1 MQTIIKN
8 CGFKL
13 SFELTNNDNTPLD
26 CSNLSVKLVIKKD
39 KTLADNT
46 GLTYTYTNS
55 DTNILNFQF
64 SNVQTAALDTGKYI
78 AGLKVIRSNGMNEE
92 VWNDEVNVIQGV
104 VNE

>member
-13 SFELTNNDNTPLD
+13 AFELTNADNTPLD
-26 CSNLSVKLVIKKD
+26 CSALSVKLVIKQD
-39 KTLADNT
+39 RTLPDDS
-46 GLTYTYTNS
+46 GLTYTFVNS

-64 SNVQTAALDTGKYI
+64 TNTQTAALDTGKYI
-78 AGLKVIRSNGMNEE
+78 AGLKIIRSNGMNEE
-92 VWNDEVNVIQGV
+92 IWNDEVIVTQGV